1 MMSRLES
8 WSYWQRAL
16 LFALAA
22 FLITAVFEYS
32 DVFRQF
38 DNDLSD
44 THSRWFAPKVRF
56 DDVVV
61 IDVDEESI
69 TQLQPKLG
77 AWPYDREVYA
87 LVTQWLLE
95 TGVRAIGYD
104 IVFSEPRKGDA
115 EFAAVLDERVVLA
128 AAALPFSFERD
139 AAYRFQLAKKSWG
152 AAPKSGVYER
162 KDLTLPQAQL
172 STRARVGV
180 VTAGVDPDGT
190 LRRVPLL
197 HSVAGQLMPSFGLAL
212 GQSGTAVP
220 AVELRAGRLTVGG
233 NRWPVS
239 DEAEAVLR
247 YPASLESLRTISFY
261 QIALASSGAAGLKPL
276 QASLGASL
284 RGKRVIIG
292 SSSAVLRDYVQTPLG
307 RQPGVI
313 MQAVV
318 AQLLAGGHVLKPR
331 SLPWDLLLTFSTLAL
346 VLLAMHPRW
355 QPSTVM
361 QWAAFPLVF
370 IFVMLF
376 AALLLAGGQAVGL
389 LFAIS
394 AGVLTHLIGLLFRQ
408 LQLYRNNQRLEME
421 KRAATQAD
429 ALKSQFLSHITH
441 ELRTPLTAIMGFNN
455 INWHGSDLGRQQRM
469 SNSEIVDRNC
479 QHMLSLVNN
488 LLDQAKIDAGQLTIQ
503 THPDKLRSVIADAL
517 ATVQPLLRGK
527 PVKMRSD
534 EIDVPEWLEIDA
546 FRLRQIVLNLLSNA
560 IKFTE
565 KGEISVVSAWHE
577 GELTLSVIDTGPGM
591 PEDALKRL
599 FTAFEQADASIA
611 AKHGGTGLGL
621 TISRNLARLMGG
633 DIAVHSAVGKGTT
646 FTVTVA
652 AARALSEGAGGARP
666 AAQKSVESSRNVLH
680 GTVLVAEDM
689 PDTLALVVRH
699 LEQLGL
705 TVFQAVNGEQAIE
718 IALAKRPDVVL
729 MDMEM
734 PIVAGAEATRTLRM
748 CGFSAPVLA
757 LTAQKGEAD
766 RLRALAAG
774 CNSVVEKPLTR
785 STLLAALSTALAPE
799 SRIAGGGARVR

>member
-1 MMSRLES
+1 MMARLEQ

-16 LFALAA
+16 LFALVA
-22 FLITAVFEYS
+22 FLLTVVFEYS
-32 DVFRQF
+32 DVFRQL
-38 DNDLSD
+38 DDDISD
-44 THSRWFAPKVRF
+44 THARWLAPKIRF
-56 DDVVV
+56 DDIVV

-69 TQLQPKLG
+69 AQLQPKLG

-87 LVTQWLLE
+87 LVTQWLKK

-104 IVFSEPRKGDA
+104 ILFSEPRKGDD
-115 EFAAVLDERVVLA
+115 ELAATLDERVVLA

-139 AAYRFQLAKKSWG
+139 SAYHFQLANKSWG
-152 AAPKSGVYER
+152 AAPKSGVDER
-162 KDLTLPQAQL
+162 KDITLPRAQL
-172 STRARVGV
+172 TTQAKVGV
-180 VTAGVDPDGT
+180 VSTPVDRDGT
-190 LRRVPLL
+190 MRRAPLL
-197 HSVAGQLMPSFGLAL
+197 FSVAGQLYPSFALAL
-212 GQSGTAVP
+212 GQVETAAPTV
-220 AVELRAGRLTVGG
+220 VLGDGRLRVGD
-233 NRWPVS
+233 NAWPVS
-239 DEAEAVLR
+239 EQAEVVLR
-247 YPASLESLRTISFY
+247 YPASVEGLRTVSFY
-261 QIALASSGAAGLKPL
+261 QIVLAASGVADLAPL
-276 QASLGASL
+276 QASLAAVV

-292 SSSAVLRDYVQTPLG
+292 SSSAALGDYVQTPLG
-307 RQPGVI
+307 RKPGVVV
-313 MQAVV
+313 QAVV
-318 AQLLAGGHVLKPR
+318 TELLAGGHVLGPR
-331 SLPWDLLLTFSTLAL
+331 LLRWNLLLAIGTMLL
-346 VLLAMHPRW
+346 VLLVMRPRW
-355 QPSTVM
+355 QLNTVM
-361 QWAAFPLVF
+361 QWIAFPLVF
-370 IFVMLF
+370 VFVGIF
-376 AALLLAGGQAVGL
+376 AALLIAAGQAVGL
-389 LFAIS
+389 LLAIS
-394 AGVLTHLIGLLFRQ
+394 AGVLTHLIGLLYQ
-408 LQLYRNNQRLEME
+408 QVHLYRNNQRLEME
-421 KRAATQAD
+421 KRAATEAD

-455 INWHGSDLGRQQRM
+455 INWHGSDLGREQRI

-479 QHMLSLVNN
+479 QHMLALVNN

-503 THPDKLRSVIADAL
+503 THPDKLRTVIADAIT
-517 ATVQPLLRGK
+517 TVQPLLRGK
-527 PVKMRSD
+527 PVQLRSD
-534 EIDVPEWLEIDA
+534 EIDVPEYLDIDA

-565 KGEISVVSAWHE
+565 KGEISVVSAWHD

-591 PEDALKRL
+591 PAEAVQRL
-599 FTAFEQADASIA
+599 FTAFGQADASIA

-621 TISRNLARLMGG
+621 TISRNLARLMRG
-633 DIAVHSAVGKGTT
+633 DIKVHSAVGKGTT
-646 FTVTVA
+646 FTVTIA
-652 AARALSEGAGGARP
+652 AASAQAKTAGNASP
-666 AAQKSVESSRNVLH
+666 KSAESVRNVLH

-757 LTAQKGEAD
+757 LTAQKGETS

-785 STLLAALSTALAPE
+785 SSLLAALSTALAPE
-799 SRIAGGGARVR
+799 SRRSSGAARVH